1 MTQEKTKD
9 PVAAFID
16 SLAPT
21 SKPTMRDALELIAKH
36 WGATADTFAWHEVRY
51 EQSQEL
57 RTFLMGKYKSRT
69 TNKILAAFRGVLKAA
84 WRLDLMS
91 TDDYHHARDVKVVRI
106 CELPA
111 GRRLSMAELRKLVTT
126 GDKKDVSAM
135 FALLY
140 AAGLRKFELQ
150 KLRRS
155 DYDQDSG
162 ILTIRGKGNKV
173 RQVKIHKEWRPPVDS
188 WLEVCPSRS
197 GEPLFPSSR
206 RAGKPWSLTGIV
218 ALIEKQRLRA
228 GVAPFTTHDP
238 RRTLLTNLIDLG
250 VDLVVVKRIAGHEHV
265 ETTAAYDRRGR
276 EAEDSAIDKL
286 EGL

>member
-1 MTQEKTKD
+1 MTKTGKD

-16 SLAPT
+16 SLSST
-21 SKPTMRDALELIAKH
+21 SKPTMLDALELIAKH
-36 WGATADTFAWHEVRY
+36 WGSTAKAFAWHKVRY
-51 EQSQEL
+51 ERSQEL

-69 TNKILAAFRGVLKAA
+69 TNKILAALRGVLKAA
-84 WRLDLMS
+84 WRLGLMS
-91 TDDYHHARDVKVVRI
+91 TDDYHHARDVKVARI
-106 CELPA
+106 HELPA
-111 GRRLSMAELRKLVTT
+111 GRRLTMEELRKLVTT

-135 FALLY
+135 FALFY
-140 AAGLRKFELQ
+140 AGGLRKFEVQ

-155 DYDQDSG
+155 DYDPESG
-162 ILTIRGKGNKV
+162 LLVIRGKGNKV
-173 RQVKIHKEWRPPVDS
+173 RQVKIHKEWRPPVDA
-188 WLEVCPSRS
+188 WLEVCPSKS

-206 RAGKPWSLTGIV
+206 TPGKPWSLTGIV
-218 ALIEKQRLRA
+218 ALVEAQRKRA
-228 GVAPFTTHDP
+228 SVAPFTTHDM

-276 EAEDSAIDKL
+276 EAEESAIDKL